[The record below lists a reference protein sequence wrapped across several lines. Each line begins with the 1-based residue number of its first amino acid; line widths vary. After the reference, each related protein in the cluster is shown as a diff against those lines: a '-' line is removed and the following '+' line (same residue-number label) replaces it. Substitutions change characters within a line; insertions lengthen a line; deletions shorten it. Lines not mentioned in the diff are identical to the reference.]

1 MPTIEQSS
9 IEMRRRPKDREGPST
24 DDEKWG
30 AVLTRNGNS
39 DGSFVFAVRST
50 GIYCKPSCPAKR
62 PRRDQVV
69 FFSRSD
75 EAEQTGF
82 RPCKRCR
89 PRDVGPSRQAE
100 SIDRICRYIEANL
113 DSRLTL
119 SMLSAHT
126 GISPYHLQRTFKRNV
141 GISPRQY
148 VEARRLVKMKRSPRN
163 GETVT
168 KALYKAGFS
177 SRSRLYE
184 KVPNRFGM
192 SPGAFRRGGVGLR
205 IEYTIVD
212 CPLGRLLIGATERG
226 ICAVCMGDS
235 DTTVKAALS
244 EDYPSA
250 ELHRN
255 DESMLKWV
263 TEFMKYFSG
272 QHLKLNL
279 PIDVQATA
287 FQWRVWKEIQ
297 SIPSGKTN
305 TYSEIGSALGAPK
318 GARAV
323 ARACA
328 TNPVSLVIPCH
339 RVVGEDGGLHGYRWG
354 KKRKQA
360 LLLHEQTISRKTAN
374 LT

>member
-1 MPTIEQSS
+1 
-9 IEMRRRPKDREGPST
+9 
-24 DDEKWG
+24 
-30 AVLTRNGNS
+30 
-39 DGSFVFAVRST
+39 
-50 GIYCKPSCPAKR
+50 
-62 PRRDQVV
+62 
-69 FFSRSD
+69 
-75 EAEQTGF
+75 
-82 RPCKRCR
+82 
-89 PRDVGPSRQAE
+89 
-100 SIDRICRYIEANL
+100 
-113 DSRLTL
+113 
-119 SMLSAHT
+119 
-126 GISPYHLQRTFKRNV
+126 
-141 GISPRQY
+141 
-148 VEARRLVKMKRSPRN
+148 
-163 GETVT
+163 
-168 KALYKAGFS
+168 
-177 SRSRLYE
+177 
-184 KVPNRFGM
+184 
-192 SPGAFRRGGVGLR
+192 
-205 IEYTIVD
+205 
-212 CPLGRLLIGATERG
+212 
-226 ICAVCMGDS
+226 MGDS